1 MHSARL
7 YMDMY
12 LTHLRRIFLLF
23 SVSNIHAFIACFRRY
38 KGEEKRGNVR
48 EIRPLCMVEGRKERE
63 QRMISARAA

>member
-7 YMDMY
+7 YMDVY
-12 LTHLRRIFLLF
+12 LTNLRRIFLLF
-23 SVSNIHAFIACFRRY
+23 CFPYTCIHSMFRRY

-63 QRMISARAA
+63 ERVISARAA

>member
-23 SVSNIHAFIACFRRY
+23 SVSRIHAFIACFDDIKVRKR
-38 KGEEKRGNVR
+38 EE
-48 EIRPLCMVEGRKERE
+48 M
-63 QRMISARAA
+63 